1 MKRIS
6 LYKFISI
13 TGLIVVTILLTLW
26 ITNNYRL
33 MEKEYMEK
41 VNKQLV
47 RSINKEICKRFSIRY
62 PNSNYTISY
71 SQNSNALFDKSG
83 TTLPIVDNIYDNKIS
98 IHLNSLDTIFGTSLK
113 EIDLHCKYQLMLF
126 NPQTKKVIQST
137 GPKLNSLFTL
147 STIIVPIKSDNSIA
161 IQAIMISPY
170 KDILSKMTLLLI
182 ATVLMFILILY
193 CIVYQIRI
201 IIRQKRIAT
210 VREDFSYAMVHD
222 MKTPL
227 SSILMGAHVLR
238 SGKLESKPEKKERY
252 FNIIEEETQRLLAL
266 INKILLISKLE
277 NEKIE
282 LKKEWVDMQA
292 LLTPICEK
300 FKLKANKEI
309 TFSIAL
315 NASRIYAD
323 EEYLKEVIENIIDN
337 SIKYSNPKEVH
348 ITVTSENDEKE
359 CCSIIRIKDDGM
371 GMSEEDMHVIFD
383 KFERASA
390 VKRTPKGGATGFGLG
405 LNYVF
410 HVMKA
415 HNGRIEVNSEKDKY
429 SEFALFF
436 PL

>member
-1 MKRIS
+1 MNKTS
-6 LYKFISI
+6 FYKFITI
-13 TGLIVVTILLTLW
+13 IGLIVVTLLQLFWT
-26 ITNNYRL
+26 INTYQL
-33 MEKEYMEK
+33 MKKYYIDAINRQFIK
-41 VNKQLV
+41 
-47 RSINKEICKRFSIRY
+47 SINKELYMEFTEKYPKIQLLLVSFPQNEFGMGKDGTDLAIGEVMYGIKKNMNIKRLDSIYTASLKEAGLYSQYKLIMVNNKKHQIVFSIR
-62 PNSNYTISY
+62 NK
-71 SQNSNALFDKSG
+71 LKS
-83 TTLPIVDNIYDNKIS
+83 S
-98 IHLNSLDTIFGTSLK
+98 FS
-113 EIDLHCKYQLMLF
+113 
-126 NPQTKKVIQST
+126 
-137 GPKLNSLFTL
+137 L
-147 STIIVPIKSDNSIA
+147 STKLIPIKLDKSIA
-161 IQAIMISPY
+161 IQAIIMSPY

-201 IIRQKRIAT
+201 IIRQKKIAT

-252 FNIIEEETQRLLAL
+252 FNIIEEETQRLLSL

-282 LKKEWVDMQA
+282 LKKEWIDIQT
-292 LLTPICEK
+292 LLAPICEK

-309 TFSIAL
+309 IFTITL
-315 NASRIYAD
+315 NASKIYAD
-323 EEYLKEVIENIIDN
+323 EEYLKEVMENIIDN
-337 SIKYSNPKEVH
+337 SIKYSNPEEVH
-348 ITVTSENDEKE
+348 ITITSENDEKE
-359 CCSIIRIKDDGM
+359 CCSIIRIKDNGI

-390 VKRTPKGGATGFGLG
+390 VKRTSKGGATGFGLG

-415 HNGRIEVNSEKDKY
+415 HNGRIEVNSDKNKY

>member
-1 MKRIS
+1 MNKTS
-6 LYKFISI
+6 FYKFITI
-13 TGLIVVTILLTLW
+13 IGLIVVTLLQLFWTINTYKLVK
-26 ITNNYRL
+26 NYYIDAINRQFI
-33 MEKEYMEK
+33 K
-41 VNKQLV
+41 
-47 RSINKEICKRFSIRY
+47 SINKELYIEFTERYPKIQLLLVSFPKDEFGMGKDGTDLAIGQVMYDLKKNMNIRRLDSIYTASLKGVGLYSQYKLIMVNKKLQIVFSIR
-62 PNSNYTISY
+62 NKLKSY
-71 SQNSNALFDKSG
+71 FS
-83 TTLPIVDNIYDNKIS
+83 
-98 IHLNSLDTIFGTSLK
+98 
-113 EIDLHCKYQLMLF
+113 
-126 NPQTKKVIQST
+126 
-137 GPKLNSLFTL
+137 L
-147 STIIVPIKSDNSIA
+147 STKLIPIKLDKTIA
-161 IQAIMISPY
+161 IQAIIMSPY

-201 IIRQKRIAT
+201 IIRQKKIAT

-252 FNIIEEETQRLLAL
+252 FNIIEEETQRLLSL
-266 INKILLISKLE
+266 INKILIISKLE

-282 LKKEWVDMQA
+282 LKKEWVDMQS
-292 LLTPICEK
+292 LLAPICEK

-309 TFSIAL
+309 IFTITL
-315 NASRIYAD
+315 NASKIYAD
-323 EEYLKEVIENIIDN
+323 EEYLKEVMENIIDN
-337 SIKYSNPKEVH
+337 SIKYSDPQKVH
-348 ITVTSENDEKE
+348 ITIISENDEKE
-359 CCSIIRIKDDGM
+359 CCSIIRIKDDGI

-415 HNGRIEVNSEKDKY
+415 HNGKIKVNSEKNKY

>member
-1 MKRIS
+1 MNKTS
-6 LYKFISI
+6 FYKFITI
-13 TGLIVVTILLTLW
+13 IGLIVVTLLQLFWTINTYKLMK
-26 ITNNYRL
+26 NYYIDAINRQFI
-33 MEKEYMEK
+33 K
-41 VNKQLV
+41 
-47 RSINKEICKRFSIRY
+47 SINKELYIEFTERYPKIQLLLVSFPKDEFGMGKDGTDLAIGQVMYGLKKNMNIRRLDSIYTASLKGVGLYSQYKLIMVNKKLQIVFSIR
-62 PNSNYTISY
+62 NKLKSY
-71 SQNSNALFDKSG
+71 FS
-83 TTLPIVDNIYDNKIS
+83 
-98 IHLNSLDTIFGTSLK
+98 
-113 EIDLHCKYQLMLF
+113 
-126 NPQTKKVIQST
+126 
-137 GPKLNSLFTL
+137 L
-147 STIIVPIKSDNSIA
+147 STKLIPIKLDKTIA
-161 IQAIMISPY
+161 IQAIIMSPY

-201 IIRQKRIAT
+201 IIRQKKIAT

-282 LKKEWVDMQA
+282 LKKEWVDIQA
-292 LLTPICEK
+292 LLAHICEK

-337 SIKYSNPKEVH
+337 SIKYSNPKQVH
-348 ITVTSENDEKE
+348 ITIVTENDEKE
-359 CCSIIRIKDDGM
+359 CCSIIRIKDDGI

-415 HNGRIEVNSEKDKY
+415 HNGKIEVNSEKNKY

>member
-1 MKRIS
+1 MNKTS
-6 LYKFISI
+6 FYKFITI
-13 TGLIVVTILLTLW
+13 IGLIVVTLLQLFWTINTYKLMK
-26 ITNNYRL
+26 NYYIDAINRQFI
-33 MEKEYMEK
+33 K
-41 VNKQLV
+41 
-47 RSINKEICKRFSIRY
+47 SINKELYIEFTERYPKIQLLLVSFPKDEFGMGKDGTDLAIGQVMYGLKKNMNIRRLDSIYTASLKGVGLYSQYKLIMVNKKLQIVFSIR
-62 PNSNYTISY
+62 NKLKSY
-71 SQNSNALFDKSG
+71 FS
-83 TTLPIVDNIYDNKIS
+83 
-98 IHLNSLDTIFGTSLK
+98 
-113 EIDLHCKYQLMLF
+113 
-126 NPQTKKVIQST
+126 
-137 GPKLNSLFTL
+137 L
-147 STIIVPIKSDNSIA
+147 STKLIPIKLDKTIA
-161 IQAIMISPY
+161 IQAIIMSPY

-201 IIRQKRIAT
+201 IIRQKKIAT

-282 LKKEWVDMQA
+282 LKKEWIDMQS
-292 LLTPICEK
+292 LLAPICEK

-309 TFSIAL
+309 IFTITL
-315 NASRIYAD
+315 NASKIYAD

-337 SIKYSNPKEVH
+337 SIKYSNPQKVH
-348 ITVTSENDEKE
+348 ITIVTENDEKE
-359 CCSIIRIKDDGM
+359 CCSIIRIKDDGI

-415 HNGRIEVNSEKDKY
+415 HNGKIKVNSEKNKY

>member
-1 MKRIS
+1 MNKTS
-6 LYKFISI
+6 FYKFITI
-13 TGLIVVTILLTLW
+13 IGLIVVTLLQLFWTINTYKLMK
-26 ITNNYRL
+26 NYYIDAINRQFI
-33 MEKEYMEK
+33 K
-41 VNKQLV
+41 
-47 RSINKEICKRFSIRY
+47 SINKELYIEFTERYPKIQLLLVSFPKDEFGMGKDGTDLAIGQVMYGLKKNMNIRRLDSIYTASLKGVGLYSQYKLIMVNKKLQIVFSIR
-62 PNSNYTISY
+62 NKLKSY
-71 SQNSNALFDKSG
+71 FS
-83 TTLPIVDNIYDNKIS
+83 
-98 IHLNSLDTIFGTSLK
+98 
-113 EIDLHCKYQLMLF
+113 
-126 NPQTKKVIQST
+126 
-137 GPKLNSLFTL
+137 L
-147 STIIVPIKSDNSIA
+147 STKLIPIKLDKTIA
-161 IQAIMISPY
+161 IQAIIMSPY

-201 IIRQKRIAT
+201 IIRQKKIAT

-282 LKKEWVDMQA
+282 LKKEWVDIQA
-292 LLTPICEK
+292 LLAHICEK

-337 SIKYSNPKEVH
+337 SIKYSNPKQVH
-348 ITVTSENDEKE
+348 ITIVTENDEKE
-359 CCSIIRIKDDGM
+359 CCSIIRIKDDGI

-415 HNGRIEVNSEKDKY
+415 HNGKIKVNSEKNKY